1 MPDGLV
7 LEMPYWSFGGLNT
20 FVFDADMLKVV
31 EIVLN
36 DENRY
41 CEYLGKEKCLKHTQK
56 FNSDS
61 SEWFVVPKMPDRRS
75 EVKSN
80 CIFHFGKLYPA
91 SGRITEIRVTEIM
104 HCSHLETSIK
114 IDACWELKSEF
125 YSRDYGLKVVW
136 FGAVLPTGLGKTH
149 KMARDLENGVSRYG
163 NRVYSIRFVDALSVY
178 AQKHGK
184 KVSDLNFFCLGTR
197 EYTSER
203 SHTILI
209 SR

>member
-91 SGRITEIRVTEIM
+91 SGRIRAHPESCRFGGDRSV
-104 HCSHLETSIK
+104 CPKK
-114 IDACWELKSEF
+114 IDRQRQHPCEK
-125 YSRDYGLKVVW
+125 
-136 FGAVLPTGLGKTH
+136 AVLFSPLG
-149 KMARDLENGVSRYG
+149 S
-163 NRVYSIRFVDALSVY
+163 
-178 AQKHGK
+178 
-184 KVSDLNFFCLGTR
+184 
-197 EYTSER
+197 
-203 SHTILI
+203 
-209 SR
+209 